1 MYIRGLLY
9 KKFMKKFVFIF
20 LLILSFACSSL
31 KTTSKTKSKDTK
43 EEVIRFDK
51 FSRMA
56 TILSTSQEKV
66 QSIYL
71 YDKERNLIKSFED
84 VKVNRLLL
92 SVQGVYLINVVTD
105 KGLHIK
111 VIR

>member
-1 MYIRGLLY
+1 
-9 KKFMKKFVFIF
+9 MKKLIVVL
-20 LLILSFACSSL
+20 LLIFTVGCSSV
-31 KTTSKTKSKDTK
+31 KTASKTKSKDTK